1 MCDCNNK
8 SLNLP
13 TIKIYLLMS
22 KYKKKEGKLGVVLV
36 DGVYFDLRG
45 DVSQESLAHGYE
57 ELGLTEFIEKTNQDE
72 SKKSTKAKKSKTT
85 TTSDSK
91 E

>member
-1 MCDCNNK
+1 
-8 SLNLP
+8 
-13 TIKIYLLMS
+13 MS
-22 KYKKKEGKLGVVLV
+22 EYKKKESKVLGVLI

-57 ELGLTEFIEKTNQDE
+57 ELGLTEFIEKTNKDE
-72 SKKSTKAKKSKTT
+72 SKKATKAKKSKTT